1 MRRGCFALLTADPL
15 RGALRP
21 AEARLLEEAGG
32 EALFLVPFALR
43 DRAEAWR
50 LAYRSLGLRRG
61 RLLYLR
67 RREEAFDP
75 ELARAVVESPLIL
88 LAAEGLPD
96 FMDLIRG
103 SLVLQALA
111 QAHRQGSGVV
121 ALGEAAGLLGEAAF
135 YPLEGEVRA
144 AWGLALLRGLALL
157 PRVEERGR
165 FLALSRLVAD
175 NPDLVGLGLMENTA
189 LCLLEGLGEVWAG
202 GVTLVDAGGAEF
214 TGRGVKGLKV
224 DVLAA
229 GERFPLPAPTG

>member
-1 MRRGCFALLTADPL
+1 MRQGFFALLTADPL
-15 RGALRP
+15 RGALR
-21 AEARLLEEAGG
+21 AVEARLLEEARG
-32 EALFLVPFALR
+32 EALFLVPYPLR
-43 DRAEAWR
+43 DLAEAWR
-50 LAYRSLGLRRG
+50 LAYRHLGLRRG
-61 RLLYLR
+61 RVLHLR

-75 ELARAVVESPLIL
+75 GVAQAVAASPLVL

-96 FMDLIRG
+96 FLQLIRE
-103 SLVLQALA
+103 SLVLQALLEV
-111 QAHRQGSGVV
+111 HRQGGGVV

-144 AWGLALLRGLALL
+144 SLGLALLRGLALL

-189 LCLLEGLGEVWAG
+189 LRLLRGLGEVWAG

-224 DVLAA
+224 DVLSA
-229 GERFPLPAPTG
+229 GERFPLPAL

>member
-1 MRRGCFALLTADPL
+1 MRQGFFALLTADPL

-21 AEARLLEEAGG
+21 VEARLLEEARGQ
-32 EALFLVPFALR
+32 ALFLVPYPLR
-43 DRAEAWR
+43 DLAEAWR
-50 LAYRSLGLRRG
+50 LAYQSLGLRQG

-75 ELARAVVESPLIL
+75 EVARSVAASPLVL
-88 LAAEGLPD
+88 LAAEGLPE
-96 FMDLIRG
+96 FLDLIRG
-103 SLVLQALA
+103 SLVLQALLEV
-111 QAHRQGSGVV
+111 HRQGGGVV

-144 AWGLALLRGLALL
+144 ALGLALLRGLALL

-175 NPDLVGLGLMENTA
+175 NPDLVGLGLRENTA
-189 LCLLEGLGEVWAG
+189 LRLLRGLGEVWAG
-202 GVTLVDAGGAEF
+202 EVTLVDAGGAEF
-214 TGRGVKGLKV
+214 TARGVKGLRV

-229 GERFPLPAPTG
+229 GERFPLPAL